1 MATFEYIARDGKG
14 ERIVGKL
21 AGASEQAVLSE
32 LHARDLA
39 PVRVQELTERRRRR
53 RVSLRQLATSYR
65 QLADLLRASV
75 PMLRALRLL
84 GRSKSNPKLADVWS
98 KIAEDVAE
106 GARLA
111 DAMGQFDDVF
121 PDVQLAMVRAGERG
135 GFLEDVLER
144 MGMFLEQQA
153 DTRGKVVGNLI
164 YPALLLIVGVG
175 VLFWAMLVFVPK
187 FEQFYSR
194 MQVPWPTQALLTGSN
209 LLENYWLAMLG
220 GVAGVVGAFI
230 WARRRPAFRRR
241 VAVIVSKTP
250 RLGTLVQALAVA
262 RFARILGT
270 LLENGIAL
278 LTAMQISRDAAGHIL
293 LEEAIDDATE
303 AVRSGES
310 LSDPLAASGMFS
322 DDVLE
327 MISIGES
334 ANNLAPVLINIAD
347 TIEKRI
353 DRMLAVFLR
362 LIEPI
367 LLMGIALIV
376 VFIFVALIVP
386 MLQLS
391 SAI

>member
-1 MATFEYIARDGKG
+1 MATFEYIARDGSG
-14 ERIVGKL
+14 QRIVGRL

-39 PVRVQELTERRRRR
+39 PVRVQELKERRSRR
-53 RVSLRQLATSYR
+53 RVSARQLATSYR
-65 QLADLLRASV
+65 QLSDLLRASV

-84 GRSKSNPKLADVWS
+84 GRSKSNPALAEVWARV
-98 KIAEDVAE
+98 AEDVSE

-111 DAMGQFDDVF
+111 DAMGQFEQVF
-121 PDVQLAMVRAGERG
+121 PNVQLAMVRAGERG

-144 MGMFLEQQA
+144 MGTFLEQQA
-153 DTRGKVVGNLI
+153 DMRGKVIGNLI
-164 YPALLLIVGVG
+164 YPALLLAVGVG
-175 VLFWAMLVFVPK
+175 VLVWAMLVFVPK

-194 MQVPWPTQALLTGSN
+194 MEVPWPTQALMTGSD
-209 LLENYWLAMLG
+209 LLQSYWLVLV
-220 GVAGVVGAFI
+220 GVIVAAVVGFI
-230 WARRRPAFRRR
+230 WARRHAPFRRR
-241 VAVIVSKTP
+241 VATMVNRTP
-250 RLGTLVQALAVA
+250 RLGTLVQAMAVA

-293 LEEAIDDATE
+293 LEEAIEDATE

-353 DRMLAVFLR
+353 DRMLAIFLR
-362 LIEPI
+362 LIEPL